1 MGGAPERRGSIPTA
15 ARPLRALPPPG
26 VALPG
31 AGTSAPAPY
40 PAAAPRRAGDGVNML
55 LPASPRA
62 RARRGAPPSRN
73 RLKRTLRAGTAH
85 VRRRAPARPPP
96 SSPTAPQLTHRA
108 PARAACVAGR
118 AGGRSPVQ
126 KRKRKTPPKT
136 LSERKNGT
144 GGRQREMFD
153 GPGYGWVRTLGV
165 FALWP
170 AKTRTRAVRFFFR
183 GASCGPQ
190 QAALALP
197 SRLSPPAAL
206 GPWRPRGSAAGHSA
220 RAPLRERGGGCA
232 GEGAI
237 LPRVVAG
244 RSARPLAGATGAG
257 GGNAS
262 LHFFRV
268 VPRRS
273 RCALVR
279 VARRRG
285 AGRA

>member
-1 MGGAPERRGSIPTA
+1 MP
-15 ARPLRALPPPG
+15 
-26 VALPG
+26 
-31 AGTSAPAPY
+31 
-40 PAAAPRRAGDGVNML
+40 
-55 LPASPRA
+55 LPASPPA

-73 RLKRTLRAGTAH
+73 RLKRPLRAGTAH

-108 PARAACVAGR
+108 PASAACVAGR

-126 KRKRKTPPKT
+126 KRKRKTPQKP
-136 LSERKNGT
+136 SRKEKMAPAGASAKCST
-144 GGRQREMFD
+144 DRDMVGFARSAFSRSGPRKREPIRSVFFFE
-153 GPGYGWVRTLGV
+153 GHLAARSRRLWLFRLGSRRLLPLGLGV
-165 FALWP
+165 
-170 AKTRTRAVRFFFR
+170 
-183 GASCGPQ
+183 
-190 QAALALP
+190 
-197 SRLSPPAAL
+197 PAAARR
-206 GPWRPRGSAAGHSA
+206 WHSA